1 MAKKLKKKFPQLK
14 IVLLLDSLYAADP
27 VFEILDG
34 YSWKHIITFKEG
46 SMPNTYDEYLAL
58 SKLQHQNRA
67 EIKDKNIIQ
76 NFRWV
81 TGISYRGPCFDILRC
96 NESKISGNGE
106 TKNTKFA
113 WITNLK
119 IDSNNYRKIA
129 KGGRLRWKIENEG
142 FNTQKN
148 RGYNLEHPYS
158 KNERAMKNFYLLL
171 QIAHIISQL
180 IEKGSLTGDKIAKVF
195 GSIANI
201 FYKLLEELRTKFLCV
216 I

>member
-1 MAKKLKKKFPQLK
+1 M
-14 IVLLLDSLYAADP
+14 
-27 VFEILDG
+27 
-34 YSWKHIITFKEG
+34 
-46 SMPNTYDEYLAL
+46 
-58 SKLQHQNRA
+58 
-67 EIKDKNIIQ
+67 
-76 NFRWV
+76 
-81 TGISYRGPCFDILRC
+81 
-96 NESKISGNGE
+96 
-106 TKNTKFA
+106 A
-113 WITNLK
+113 WITNLR

-195 GSIANI
+195 GSIANV
-201 FYKLLEELRTKFLCV
+201 FRQLLEELRTKFLCQEELEMC
-216 I
+216 ISQPFQIRLLGPP